1 MLIGYKILYKLLF
14 VSTPYLGFN
23 EFYTMRV
30 LEKLNVVPVVRKCTK
45 NAYSIWRF
53 RMEAYPGG
61 RMLLSCGQWLSKEK
75 ICFSPLIIFSALPFI
90 LIWGMSAIAI
100 LFVIIP
106 FVGDGAASAHL
117 GTWVVAAEYCV
128 PLSNRDARSSTH
140 GNKPEKPEDS
150 SLVINVTPCLFLWK
164 NDAVVAKGRHIVS
177 TNSHIVLFDPS
188 SGEVRLEPIDGVS
201 VRMDDIQA
209 VK

>member
-1 MLIGYKILYKLLF
+1 MLLPANNFQCASIY
-14 VSTPYLGFN
+14 SYLGN
-23 EFYTMRV
+23 ECYCDF
-30 LEKLNVVPVVRKCTK
+30 VRDNTLR
-45 NAYSIWRF
+45 WRWC
-53 RMEAYPGG
+53 R
-61 RMLLSCGQWLSKEK
+61 
-75 ICFSPLIIFSALPFI
+75 ICS
-90 LIWGMSAIAI
+90 
-100 LFVIIP
+100 
-106 FVGDGAASAHL
+106 ASAHL